1 MLSNKLDIIS
11 KQLIEKSA
19 FIATQELLGTY
30 ETVLNCINTTTYK
43 IILHDVEHNKPICV
57 NNTFKNYF
65 LLEYNHISNQ
75 NNCSFYYNNI
85 HPNNL
90 VILAQAIKF
99 IQQNNSTDLH
109 LFLTIKNNKSE
120 WINFYSV
127 SKVIKYTVKNKPK
140 YLLTIFEEIDKLPKK
155 LNTQL
160 STYKAN
166 ISTTEQKIIRYLMQ
180 DLSTKE
186 MADKLHVSVNTI
198 NTHRQNLIKKLEVK
212 SSHGLVKKAMELGLT
227 VNESYI

>member
-11 KQLIEKSA
+11 KHLIEKSA
-19 FIATQELLGTY
+19 FIATQDLLGTY
-30 ETVLNCINTTTYK
+30 ETVLSCINTTTHK
-43 IILHDVEHNKPICV
+43 IILHDVEQNKPLCV
-57 NNTFKNYF
+57 NNAFKNYF
-65 LLEYNHISNQ
+65 LLENNHISSQ
-75 NNCSFYYNNI
+75 INCSFYYNNI

-99 IQQNNSTDLH
+99 IQQNNAADLH
-109 LFLTIKNNKSE
+109 LFLTVRKNKTE
-120 WINFYSV
+120 WVNFYSV
-127 SKVIKYTVKNKPK
+127 SKVIKYTTKKKPK
-140 YLLTIFEEIDKLPKK
+140 YLLTILEETDKLPKK

-166 ISTTEQKIIRYLMQ
+166 ISTTEQKIIRFLIQ

-186 MADKLHVSVNTI
+186 MADKLNVSVNTI

-212 SSHGLVKKAMELGLT
+212 SSHGLVKKALELGLT
-227 VNESYI
+227 THDL

>member
-1 MLSNKLDIIS
+1 MLSNNLNSIS
-11 KQLIEKSA
+11 NQLLEKSV
-19 FIATQELLGTY
+19 FVTTQDFLSSY
-30 ETVLNCINTTTYK
+30 ETVLDCINTTSHK
-43 IILHDVEHNKPICV
+43 IILHDVEHYKPICV
-57 NNTFKNYF
+57 NNSFKNYF
-65 LLEYNHISNQ
+65 LLENNHISNQ

-99 IQQNNSTDLH
+99 IQQNNASDLH
-109 LFLTIKNNKSE
+109 LFLTVRKNETE
-120 WINFYSV
+120 WINFYSI
-127 SKVIKYTVKNKPK
+127 SKVIKNTVNNKPK
-140 YLLTIFEEIDKLPKK
+140 YLLTILEEIDKLPKK

-160 STYKAN
+160 SSSKAN

-186 MADKLHVSVNTI
+186 MADKLNVSVNTI

-212 SSHGLVKKAMELGLT
+212 SSHGLVKKALELGLT
-227 VNESYI
+227 THDL

>member
-1 MLSNKLDIIS
+1 MLSNNLDIICN
-11 KQLIEKSA
+11 QLLDKSV
-19 FIATQELLGTY
+19 FATTQDFLSTY
-30 ETVLNCINTTTYK
+30 ENVLECINTTTYK

-65 LLEYNHISNQ
+65 LLENNHIANQ

-99 IQQNNSTDLH
+99 IQQNTTTNLH
-109 LFLTIKNNKSE
+109 LFLTIKKNNTE

-127 SKVIKYTVKNKPK
+127 SKIIKTTANNKPK
-140 YLLTIFEEIDKLPKK
+140 YLLTILEEIDKLPKK

-160 STYKAN
+160 SSSKTY
-166 ISTTEQKIIRYLMQ
+166 ISTTEQKIIRFIIQ

-212 SSHGLVKKAMELGLT
+212 SSHGLVKKALELGLT
-227 VNESYI
+227 THDV